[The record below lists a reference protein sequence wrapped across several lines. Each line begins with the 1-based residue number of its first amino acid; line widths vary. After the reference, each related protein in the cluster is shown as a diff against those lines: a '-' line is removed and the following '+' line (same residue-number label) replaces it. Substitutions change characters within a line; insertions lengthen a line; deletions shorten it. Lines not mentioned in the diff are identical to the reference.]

1 MKVAMMLVVVAAIAA
16 IPAQAETVRVEV
28 TGFVEYSQ
36 VNFGIFADVNANDLV
51 TLYFEVDSDVF
62 LNSSYYPTRG
72 YAIDL
77 ASYSLTL
84 GSVSVGLQDP
94 YPAGNTPY
102 FVLRDN
108 DPAVDGFFTA
118 DNNVDWPYPQLPL
131 SEWGRLDIFR
141 NSYEVGYDGDTLS
154 SLDILDA
161 VGSYDYD
168 GLTNYYFTVIDGWF
182 DAIGLWWQTMTI
194 SRVPVDVAVDI
205 KPGSCPNPFN
215 VNNRGGL
222 PVAILGTADLDVSMI
237 DPASVRL
244 AGVAPL
250 RSDYEDVGTPF
261 EPYTG
266 REDCDLDCNE
276 MESDG
281 FMDLMFKFDSQE
293 VTAALGDVE
302 ARGCVAVGLTGN
314 FWPEYGGGPI
324 AGEDVVRILRPAVQR
339 QNTDRVMQ
347 QVERPGDLANQPI
360 RPRN

>member
-1 MKVAMMLVVVAAIAA
+1 MRVAILFVVCAAIAA
-16 IPAQAETVRVEV
+16 IPAQAEVVYVEA
-28 TGFVEYSQ
+28 TGFVEYNQ
-36 VNFGIFADVNANDLV
+36 VNFGIFADVNSGDPV

-77 ASYSLTL
+77 ASYSLTM

-94 YPAGNTPY
+94 YPAGHTPY

-108 DPAVDGFFTA
+108 DPAVDGFFMA
-118 DNNVDWPYPQLPL
+118 DNNVDWPWPPVPL
-131 SEWGRLDIFR
+131 NEWGRLDIFR
-141 NSYEVGYDGDTLS
+141 NIYEVGYTGDTLS
-154 SLDILDA
+154 SLDIIDA
-161 VGSYDYD
+161 EGFYDYT
-168 GLTNYYFTVIDGWF
+168 GLTRYYFVVMDGW
-182 DAIGLWWQTMTI
+182 AEPIGLWWQTMTI
-194 SRVPVDVAVDI
+194 SRIPVDVPVDI

-215 VNNRGGL
+215 VNSHGDL
-222 PVAILGTADLDVSMI
+222 PVAILGTPDLDGSMI

-281 FMDLMFKFDSQE
+281 FMDLTFKFDTQE
-293 VTAALGDVE
+293 VAAALGGVE
-302 ARGCVAVGLTGN
+302 ARGCLAISLTGN

-324 AGEDVVRILRPAVQR
+324 AGEDVVRTLRPASQR
-339 QNTDRVMQ
+339 QVTDRVMQ
-347 QVERPGDLANQPI
+347 QVERPSDLANQPI
-360 RPRN
+360 RRRN